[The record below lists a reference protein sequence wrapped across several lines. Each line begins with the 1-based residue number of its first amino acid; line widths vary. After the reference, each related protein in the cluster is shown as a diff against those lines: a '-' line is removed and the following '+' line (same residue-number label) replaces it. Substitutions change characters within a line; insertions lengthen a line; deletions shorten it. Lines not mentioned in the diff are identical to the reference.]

1 MYIRRLSAHINE
13 MLGSNLR
20 KARVIKVSKH
30 KKKLTIEEVYAG
42 SNYIIDD
49 SMMPSAEE
57 MKKMPQ
63 TPPEIREK
71 IIESALEFARDMLRE
86 RGEKVD
92 F

>member
-1 MYIRRLSAHINE
+1 MLLYMRSLCAHINE

-20 KARVIKVSKH
+20 KSRVIKVSKR
-30 KKKLTIEEVYAG
+30 KKKLTIEEVYAE

-71 IIESALEFARDMLRE
+71 
-86 RGEKVD
+86 
-92 F
+92 